1 MQIIKLT
8 ILISFVCI
16 FPANAYIGPGIG
28 AGIIATIIG
37 FILTILVALF
47 VIIYPIKK
55 IISRIKKR
63 KEMKILIHI
72 TTFNCID

>member
-37 FILTILVALF
+37 S
-47 VIIYPIKK
+47 Y
-55 IISRIKKR
+55 
-63 KEMKILIHI
+63 
-72 TTFNCID
+72 

>member
-47 VIIYPIKK
+47 VIIFYPIKK
-55 IISRIKKR
+55 IISIIKKK
-63 KEMKILIHI
+63 KEKK
-72 TTFNCID
+72 